1 MYAKFVLSGPS
12 FAFLLALYGWI
23 SLITN
28 VTATPGF
35 QEQKAASAQNSPLK
49 LFPQLQAG
57 RHQQQ
62 TLTPGQIHRFPI
74 QIEPN
79 QFVSFKVEQQG
90 IDLQLSLLAPDG
102 HQLAKVDR
110 IFASRG
116 EEYLVWISQSP
127 GLFQLQIEVVQSR
140 GPDGTYGLVLAEQ
153 RLATSTDEDQ
163 VAAQTLFMEGRQLV
177 AASDKASKQKAIEK
191 YQAALHLHEKLGD
204 QLGQA
209 QTLTNLGEAYFELD
223 ETKTPLECYD
233 RALPLWTQLGDRR
246 GLASVLNN
254 LGSVWYQRGEHKKSQ
269 EYFLKSLE
277 HSQAIQDA
285 IEQGG
290 TLLNLSATS
299 YFLDDASTSIRYA
312 QQALD
317 QFRKIGD
324 EDGVVHSL
332 NSIGGIYVGL
342 GEIHKGL
349 PYYEQILTLDT
360 QGYNVKQSISH
371 NLGVLYEGLG
381 EYQKAI
387 DAYQQALRYA
397 EQGGNKLSISRI
409 QVRLSRLYSS
419 LGEKQRSE
427 ELIRQALEV
436 FVANQDKRGQLKC
449 LIHLGAFK
457 FAASEYSQARD
468 LFRQALALSIETG
481 NRNSQITILQYLG
494 DVAFESEET
503 QEKAIDYYTQSHKL
517 AIEAED
523 AFSIGYSL
531 ARLGGCSFKAK
542 DYPTAIQQ
550 LTRASEAVPLRH
562 STTWVYHNLSMAYFH
577 TGQFDQAEK
586 TIVKA
591 IELME
596 LLRSSVKI
604 QELRQSFSGS
614 ILRYYQL
621 YIQILMERHQKDPA
635 AGFDKQALEV
645 NERARART
653 LLELLTEANAEIRK
667 GVPPELLTRE
677 KEIRQLLNYKE
688 NERAKLSEQQPSPE
702 EEAALSKQIENLLET
717 YRQVQLEIRVKSPQ
731 YAALTQP
738 QPLTVKQIQ
747 AQLDPD
753 TVLLEYALAEPHSIL
768 WIVTP
773 TTVQTVLLPD
783 QATLAKEVRQFVELV
798 TARTT
803 TVTNESPQERKT
815 RLVMSE
821 NGLPAISDTLSRLLL
836 EPAAPYLKGKRL
848 LIVASG
854 VLQYLPFAALSS
866 PVKAPDSTGGG
877 YRPLIADF
885 EVVSIPSVS
894 TLSVQ
899 RNSSQD
905 RLPGKKQLAVLADPV
920 FSIQDQ
926 RVSSEILSKS
936 EPDPFLSRNSSV
948 EGSPFKPD
956 SSYSRLVFS
965 QNEANRIAALVPAN
979 EVLKALNFQA
989 TRSLAVS
996 DELSQYRFLHFAT
1009 HGYLDTEHPEFSA
1022 ILFSMINE
1030 RGEPLEG
1037 YLRMID
1043 VFNLNLPAELVV
1055 LSACRTGLGK
1065 NIESEGLVGL
1075 TRGFMYAGAKRVVV
1089 SLWKVSDS
1097 STSELMVRFYT
1108 NMLKKGQ
1115 SPAAALRSAQL
1126 ELWQTRRF
1134 KSPYYWAPFVIQ
1146 GEWK

>member
-102 HQLAKVDR
+102 HQLVKIDR
-110 IFASRG
+110 IVASRG

-127 GLFQLQIEVVQSR
+127 GLFQLQIETVQSR
-140 GPDGTYGLVLAEQ
+140 GQDGAYGLVLAEQ
-153 RLATSTDEDQ
+153 RPATSTDGDQ
-163 VAAQTLFMEGRQLV
+163 VAAQTLLMEGRQL
-177 AASDKASKQKAIEK
+177 AAISDKASKQKAIEK
-191 YQAALHLHEKLGD
+191 YQAAFHLHEKLGD
-204 QLGQA
+204 QFGQA
-209 QTLTNLGEAYFELD
+209 QALTSLGEVYFELGD
-223 ETKTPLECYD
+223 TKTPMEYYD

-254 LGSVWYQRGEHKKSQ
+254 MGTVWHQRGEHKKSQ
-269 EYFLKSLE
+269 EYYLKSLE
-277 HSQAIQDA
+277 HSQAIQDT
-285 IEQGG
+285 IEQSG
-290 TLLNLSATS
+290 TLLNLSLTS
-299 YFLDDASTSIRYA
+299 YFLGDASTSIRYA
-312 QQALD
+312 HQALE
-317 QFRKIGD
+317 QFRKIGN
-324 EDGVVHSL
+324 EDGVVISL
-332 NSIGGIYVGL
+332 NTVGGIYLARGDV
-342 GEIHKGL
+342 HKAL
-349 PYYEQILTLDT
+349 PYFEQILTFDSQKDNL
-360 QGYNVKQSISH
+360 KQRISN
-371 NLGVLYEGLG
+371 NLGALYEELG

-387 DAYQQALRYA
+387 DAYQQGLRYTA
-397 EQGGNKLSISRI
+397 KSGNKLQVPRI
-409 QVRLSRLYSS
+409 QINLAKLYGY

-427 ELIRQALEV
+427 ELMRQALEV
-436 FVANQDKRGQLKC
+436 FVANQDKEGQIRSLTN
-449 LIHLGAFK
+449 LGTVKLTAG
-457 FAASEYSQARD
+457 EYSQARD
-468 LFRQALALSIETG
+468 LFLQAQALSVETG
-481 NRNSQITILQYLG
+481 DRTSQIGILQGLG
-494 DVAFESEET
+494 DIAFETEAT
-503 QEKAIDYYTQSHKL
+503 QEKAIDYYTQVYKL
-517 AIEAED
+517 ATEAENV
-523 AFSIGYSL
+523 FSAGHVL
-531 ARLGGCSFKAK
+531 ERLGDCAFKAK
-542 DYPTAIQQ
+542 DYLTAIQQ
-550 LTRASEAVPLRH
+550 FTRASEAISLRQ
-562 STTWVYHNLSMAYFH
+562 SLALVFFKLSRAYFS

-586 TIVKA
+586 AIVKA
-591 IELME
+591 IEIREFM
-596 LLRSSVKI
+596 RSNVKI
-604 QELRQSFSGS
+604 QELRQSVSGS
-614 ILRYYQL
+614 TLSYYLL
-621 YIQILMERHQKDPA
+621 YIQILLARHQKAPS

-653 LLELLTEANAEIRK
+653 LLELLTEAKAEIRK
-667 GVPPELLTRE
+667 GVPPELLNRE
-677 KEIRQLLNYKE
+677 MEVRQLLNYKE
-688 NERAKLSEQQPSPE
+688 NQRAKLSEQKRSPE
-702 EEAALSKQIENLLET
+702 KEAALSKQIETLFET
-717 YRQVQLEIRVKSPQ
+717 YRQVQLEIRDQSPQ

-773 TTVQTVLLPD
+773 TTVQTVVLPD
-783 QATLAKEVRQFVELV
+783 QTTIAKEVRQFVELV

-803 TVTNESPQERKT
+803 TVTNESPRERKT
-815 RLVMSE
+815 RLVMAE
-821 NGLPAISDTLSRLLL
+821 NELPAVSDTLTRLLL

-866 PVKAPDSTGGG
+866 PVKPTHLSENG

-920 FSIQDQ
+920 FSLQDQ
-926 RVSSEILSKS
+926 RVSSERLSTD
-936 EPDPFLSRNSSV
+936 EPGPALSRNSSV
-948 EGSPFKPD
+948 ESPSFKPD
-956 SSYSRLVFS
+956 RSYSRLVFS
-965 QNEANRIAALVPAN
+965 QDEANRIAALVPPT
-979 EVLKALNFQA
+979 EVLKALDFQA

-1055 LSACRTGLGK
+1055 LSACQTGLGK